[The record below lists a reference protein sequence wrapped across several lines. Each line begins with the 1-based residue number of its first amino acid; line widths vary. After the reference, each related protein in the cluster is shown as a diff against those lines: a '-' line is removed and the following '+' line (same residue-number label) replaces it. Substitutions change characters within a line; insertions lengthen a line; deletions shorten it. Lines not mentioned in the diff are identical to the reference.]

1 MIDLVLRVIMKT
13 ETARQGPEE
22 ASGKRNR
29 NHCEM
34 TCHQV
39 PQPTLFKL
47 GWDADIEMT
56 HFFVALTFVS
66 FCSEEGC

>member
-22 ASGKRNR
+22 AIGKRNR
-29 NHCEM
+29 KYYDM

-39 PQPTLFKL
+39 PQPTLGK
-47 GWDADIEMT
+47 GSIEKID
-56 HFFVALTFVS
+56 FF
-66 FCSEEGC
+66 